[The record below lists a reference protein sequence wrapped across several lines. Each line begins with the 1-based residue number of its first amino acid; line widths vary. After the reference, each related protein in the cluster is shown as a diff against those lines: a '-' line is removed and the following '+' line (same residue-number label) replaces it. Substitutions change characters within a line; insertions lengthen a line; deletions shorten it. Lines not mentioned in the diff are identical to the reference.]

1 MRVDIVAEEGHAF
14 ALYGIGLSYG
24 LTSNMSLSEF
34 MTNVDLSDKM
44 YDVSLK
50 LAPKGKGH
58 NKFLEH
64 IDVFMI
70 LDAPRYFHSQMDT
83 YRVGVSKNSES
94 TMHTILKTPF
104 TRESFE
110 GFDFDEPIPDST
122 INRLEILRH
131 YKKWRQLK
139 RELPESF
146 IQRRTIKLSYMN
158 LRNIIVQ
165 RVNHRLVEWEYFC
178 SEIMDQVRF
187 PEYLEDVYKPKERE
201 DV

>member
-1 MRVDIVAEEGHAF
+1 MKVDIIGEEGYAF

-34 MTNVDLSDKM
+34 LASEELTDKM

-104 TRESFE
+104 TQEMFE
-110 GFDFDEPIPDST
+110 GFDFDEPIPDSVL
-122 INRLEILRH
+122 NRLESLRTN
-131 YKKWRQLK
+131 KTWRQLK

-178 SEIMDQVRF
+178 SEVMDKVRY
-187 PEYLEDVYKPKERE
+187 PEYLEDVYKTKE
-201 DV
+201 